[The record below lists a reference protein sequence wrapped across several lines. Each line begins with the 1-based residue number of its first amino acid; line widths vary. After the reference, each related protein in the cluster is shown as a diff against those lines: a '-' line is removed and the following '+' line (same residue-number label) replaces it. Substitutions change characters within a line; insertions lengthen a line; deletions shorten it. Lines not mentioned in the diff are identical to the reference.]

1 MKNINILQ
9 INTKYS
15 GGGAANIAS
24 SLHNFIN
31 ENTEHQSVFLHGRGK
46 SNDPNSYKISN
57 DLDVY
62 FSAFSMRF
70 FGESKNL
77 YFDKQIE
84 RFIANADIVHLHN
97 LHGYYINY
105 EKLINLIIK
114 YQKPVVW
121 TFHDVWPIT
130 GRCAIPTECTKW
142 ERGCRNCKY
151 RYIYPKSY
159 IDKSRKLWIK
169 KKSIFSKL
177 LSNKTVIV
185 TPSKWLANELR
196 KSYFKE
202 FNIEI
207 IPNGVRNSPYSGVDK
222 KILREEL
229 NLPTD
234 KKIILFVAADI
245 NDERKGIK
253 YVLDIINEFDQD
265 ILFLSVGKEI
275 RNVKTDKL
283 KQMGYISDR
292 EILNKIYRSSNIY
305 INTTLGETFSLT
317 TAEALS
323 NALPVVAFNVGPI
336 PDLVD
341 ENCGI
346 LVEKGNSKE
355 LKNAINKLVYDEQ
368 LLRKFSLNALKKYE
382 ENYTLEKFA
391 ERYLNIY
398 KKLIEKS

>member
-1 MKNINILQ
+1 MRILQ

-15 GGGAANIAS
+15 GGGAANIAN

-77 YFDKQIE
+77 YFDKQVE

-121 TFHDVWPIT
+121 TFHDVWSIT
-130 GRCAIPTECTKW
+130 GRCAYPYECEKW
-142 ERGCRNCKY
+142 MIGCNKCNLKKT
-151 RYIYPKSY
+151 YPKTY
-159 IDKSRKLWIK
+159 IDKSKKTWHRKNK
-169 KKSIFSKL
+169 IFNKLINSKTAL
-177 LSNKTVIV
+177 IS
-185 TPSKWLANELR
+185 PSEWLANIIR
-196 KSYFKE
+196 KSYLRNYWVE
-202 FNIEI
+202 V
-207 IPNGVRNSPYSGVDK
+207 IPNGIEKVEIRDDK
-222 KILREEL
+222 VELRREL

-283 KQMGYISDR
+283 KQMGYISNK
-292 EILNKIYRSSNIY
+292 ELLTKIYKASDIFVIPSLND
-305 INTTLGETFSLT
+305 NFPTTVLEAFSQGV
-317 TAEALS
+317 
-323 NALPVVAFNVGPI
+323 PVVGFNIDGIREQVGT
-336 PDLVD
+336 D
-341 ENCGI
+341 CGI
-346 LVEKGNSKE
+346 LVEKGNSEE

-368 LLRKFSLNALKKYE
+368 LLKKYSLNALKKYE

-391 ERYLNIY
+391 ERYLDIY